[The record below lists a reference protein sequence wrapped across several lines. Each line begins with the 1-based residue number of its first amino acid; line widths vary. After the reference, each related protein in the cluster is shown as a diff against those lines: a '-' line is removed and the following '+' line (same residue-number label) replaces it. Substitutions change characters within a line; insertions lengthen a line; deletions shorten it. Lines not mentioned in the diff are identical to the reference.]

1 VVTSICPSSSI
12 SPTVKLFCGASGEGA
27 EFRAVMELIS
37 AHHAEGGAVIACR
50 VVD

>member
-1 VVTSICPSSSI
+1 M

-27 EFRAVMELIS
+27 KSLEVMELIS